1 MTERHFRFFQW
12 NDLHVRDRHVAGRTG
27 GYPGCNEKVAW
38 LAAAARGEVAGNE
51 APDFII
57 SAGDLICGGIDD
69 SCQPAVRMFLSR

>member
-1 MTERHFRFFQW
+1 MCGIATWLDVPEVILGATKRWHG
-12 NDLHVRDRHVAGRTG
+12 LPLPPVAKS
-27 GYPGCNEKVAW
+27 PI
-38 LAAAARGEVAGNE
+38 E